1 MTSKEALILLL
12 RSHFGDERAKRKV
25 DKYYDEIEN
34 QLLTDL
40 DRLEEYKIANKVFAS
55 YLILFNSVSF
65 DTFITTQCTDEEQE
79 ICREIFKEVFEND

>member
-1 MTSKEALILLL
+1 MIKINKKTIAIKKCIWYNIIRKIGKEAKMTSKEALILLL

-40 DRLEEYKIANKVFAS
+40 DRLEELEKK
-55 YLILFNSVSF
+55 
-65 DTFITTQCTDEEQE
+65 
-79 ICREIFKEVFEND
+79 

>member
-12 RSHFGDERAKRKV
+12 GSHFGDGRAKRKV

-40 DRLEEYKIANKVFAS
+40 DRLEELEKENQELKQKVKNYEYMLSNATP
-55 YLILFNSVSF
+55 LPL
-65 DTFITTQCTDEEQE
+65 D
-79 ICREIFKEVFEND
+79 K